1 MHRRNPNPETRG
13 TTDQMSA
20 EINTV
25 GSASHAPD
33 PVRKFAEKLAKV
45 QGCKVTL
52 SNEARGYHIYIPCPE
67 CLHTHGKR
75 ELADPKY
82 AINVSKALGL
92 GDAYKGPKGDGFMP
106 TTAQGMQ
113 DMMDHDREMDSKSSV
128 CMRTRQSKEPH
139 RFSISELMTMTT
151 ISERH
156 PDIQTRAE
164 VVGQAGS
171 ADRESHWEADPES
184 GVLCPPPPGI
194 VVPITSL
201 PPDHP
206 AVRYLTDRGYDLQR
220 LWQQFRCSFCVEEYP
235 EGKNDVFYRKMPAG
249 WKDTPQH
256 RIIFHSLHK
265 GAPLTWQGRY
275 PEKLDTEG
283 LNKFMLHPYVAA
295 LANRTRDLQVSCSD
309 GSRFV
314 WSHVAT
320 RPSHNAAWIP
330 VPPFDEQT
338 ETGTLKFQPSK
349 YRTAKYSTRQM
360 MGWDAAL
367 ARADADS
374 DPLRWCVLCEGP
386 LDAARVGP
394 GGIALIGSSISP
406 ENAEKVA
413 SAFHVVF
420 TAFDE
425 DRAGKEAT
433 DRIGKMILGAKQRA
447 PLVQMVVP
455 LQIASGKD
463 IGDMSQEAFDAL
475 LQKTLKR
482 VKRGL

>member
-1 MHRRNPNPETRG
+1 MNTMN
-13 TTDQMSA
+13 A
-20 EINTV
+20 EINTI
-25 GSASHAPD
+25 GNASHAPD
-33 PVRKFAEKLAKV
+33 NVRKFAERLAKR
-45 QGCKVTL
+45 QGCKVVL

-92 GDAYKGPKGDGFMP
+92 GDAYRALKGDGFMP
-106 TTAQGMQ
+106 TTAQGFQTMQ
-113 DMMDHDREMDSKSSV
+113 DNDRAMDANSSV
-128 CMRTRQSKEPH
+128 CMRTRQSKAPH
-139 RFSISELMTMTT
+139 RFTISQLMEMTT

-164 VVGQAGS
+164 VIGQAGS

-184 GVLCPPPPGI
+184 GVLCPPPPGA

-206 AVRYLTDRGYDLQR
+206 AVSYLTDRGYDLVR

-256 RIIFHSLHK
+256 RIIFHALHK

-275 PEKLDTEG
+275 LEVTDVSGLD
-283 LNKFMLHPYVAA
+283 KYMLHPYATA
-295 LANRTRDLQVSCSD
+295 SSGAGDMTTTCAD

-314 WSHVAT
+314 WSRVAV
-320 RPSHNAAWIP
+320 RPNYNAAWIP
-330 VPPFDEQT
+330 VPPFDELT

-349 YRTAKYSTRQM
+349 YRTAKYSARQM
-360 MGWDAAL
+360 MGWDAAV
-367 ARADADS
+367 ARAAADS

-406 ENAEKVA
+406 DNAEKVA
-413 SAFHVVF
+413 SAFHVVL

-433 DRIGKMILGAKQRA
+433 DRIGKMILGSKQRA

-463 IGDMSQEAFDAL
+463 IGEMSQEAFDAL
-475 LQKTLKR
+475 LQKTLRR
-482 VKRGL
+482 VKREL